1 MRLGWVP
8 VLLFA
13 TAASGQVLWVG
24 GKVGTS
30 WEQNSPTAPDRTF
43 LHYNDTVRSIF
54 VGVPLSDDTML
65 RFQTTQLPHDTVIAG
80 TTYSTHVRGY
90 SAGIDYSFAGSLGEA
105 HLSLSFG
112 GYRREFEGATPAAA
126 GDTTRFGWSAGVG
139 EWLSISRRGRI
150 VLELEYHRADFPD
163 KPKLISATAGLAF
176 SF

>member
-8 VLLFA
+8 ALLVA

-24 GKVGTS
+24 AKVGTS

-43 LHYNDTVRSIF
+43 LHYTDSVRSIF
-54 VGVPLSDDTML
+54 VGIPLSDDTML
-65 RFQTTQLPHDTVIAG
+65 RFQTTQLPHDTVIG
-80 TTYSTHVRGY
+80 STTYSTRIRGY
-90 SAGIDYSFAGSLGEA
+90 SVGIDYSFKGTIGQP

-112 GYRREFEGATPAAA
+112 GYRREFDGGTPEGA
-126 GDTTRFGWSAGVG
+126 GDTTRFGWSAGAG
-139 EWLSISRRGRI
+139 EWLSISRRGKV